1 MHRCFRLN
9 LHICC
14 TEYARRIFYSFDVA
28 YARSIAT
35 IFWIRYYFLSPSMPP
50 MRYYV
55 CLVCRRCG
63 IISLMSLVVCSMH
76 VCCRC
81 SIHFANFTCSM
92 LDARTRNRMHVRRG
106 CGISLVNVSR
116 SLLCATTFH
125 QQLKTKHQQTKSSR
139 HFMQPIA
146 WGCPELGLNPKNDV
160 CRKCRFSVW
169 F

>member
-1 MHRCFRLN
+1 MLD
-9 LHICC
+9 
-14 TEYARRIFYSFDVA
+14 ASFTLLTWRMLEA
-28 YARSIAT
+28 SPLFFSIG
-35 IFWIRYYFLSPSMPP
+35 YYFLLPSMPP

-92 LDARTRNRMHVRRG
+92 LDARTRNRLHVRRG
-106 CGISLVNVSR
+106 CGIRLVNVSR
-116 SLLCATTFH
+116 SMLCATILTTKKPKNQK
-125 QQLKTKHQQTKSSR
+125 QQIKQSR

-160 CRKCRFSVW
+160 CRNILIFCAC
-169 F
+169 